1 MPKATK
7 RKVPNVSP
15 PEHKALQW
23 EDMPA
28 TAQKDISRQM
38 VRLGRA
44 KSDVPAQ
51 RRRLKTAAANPE
63 ASEISQNKAQRRLLS
78 QKALAPTFENTP
90 ITHEG
95 AAEHRYS
102 LVRAGVERSTAEDL
116 PTGHHWYF
124 EHNRRLSNVS
134 RLTGHSHD
142 AVVAASAVMSPQNN
156 PEQELTSVTALAM
169 AHADPNASVTIPKSL
184 AREHPIFN
192 DFAGRSVHP
201 SQLTPHQMAH
211 LSTVGVREQV
221 QTSGNVNLDAMAK
234 GGVKENV
241 TKAIQVLRGHVAP
254 HEAIDPRTSPKV
266 WSYHKNI
273 AEARWGTPEHHEFG
287 RRMGSATGTWGRGE
301 IAGQQEMQMF
311 PELKGA
317 THGILDPRGHTAE
330 DTWQQAISTRQ
341 QLESVNIPGRAGR
354 ARRQSPAKFT
364 VGEGGSANQK
374 MLRSPVGM
382 TGVGQSATMHAWQNR
397 ATQMAA
403 ERLSAESGEII
414 PAVGVQA
421 GGWTE
426 ARRQAGKN
434 IEEQTPVSKPGIPQP
449 SLFNEDLT
457 PSKRATTTPTQ
468 LRRAHERTAEH
479 GTPEARRRS
488 REFLAGGQMELF

>member
-1 MPKATK
+1 M
-7 RKVPNVSP
+7 N
-15 PEHKALQW
+15 
-23 EDMPA
+23 
-28 TAQKDISRQM
+28 RQM
-38 VRLGRA
+38 SRLGRA

-51 RRRLKTAAANPE
+51 RRRLKEAAVNPE
-63 ASEISQNKAQRRLLS
+63 ASDISRNKAERRLLS
-78 QKALAPTFENTP
+78 QKALSPTFVNAP

-95 AAEHRYS
+95 AAERRYN
-102 LVRAGVERSTAEDL
+102 LVQSGVERSTEQGL

-134 RLTGHSHD
+134 RLTGHSHES
-142 AVVAASAVMSPQNN
+142 VVAASAVMSPQNN
-156 PEQELTSVTALAM
+156 PEQELTAVTALAM
-169 AHADPNASVTIPKSL
+169 AHADPSASVTIPKSL

-234 GGVKENV
+234 GGVKDNV

-254 HEAIDPRTSPKV
+254 GEAIDPRTSPKV
-266 WSYHKNI
+266 WSYHNNI
-273 AEARWGTPEHHEFG
+273 ASARWGSAEHHEFG
-287 RRMGSATGTWGRGE
+287 RRMGTATSTWGRGE
-301 IAGQQEMQMF
+301 IAGQQEMSMF
-311 PELKGA
+311 PELKES
-317 THGILDPRGHTAE
+317 THGILDPKGPTAE
-330 DTWQQAISTRQ
+330 DTWQQAISTGQ
-341 QLESVNIPGRAGR
+341 QLESVNIPGRSGR

-374 MLRSPVGM
+374 MLRSPAGM

-397 ATQMAA
+397 ATHMAA

-426 ARRQAGKN
+426 ARRQASKN

-449 SLFNEDLT
+449 SMFNADFT
-457 PSKRATTTPTQ
+457 PSSRAIVTPAQ
-468 LRRAHERTAEH
+468 QRRGYERTAVH
-479 GTPEARRRS
+479 GNQPARQRA